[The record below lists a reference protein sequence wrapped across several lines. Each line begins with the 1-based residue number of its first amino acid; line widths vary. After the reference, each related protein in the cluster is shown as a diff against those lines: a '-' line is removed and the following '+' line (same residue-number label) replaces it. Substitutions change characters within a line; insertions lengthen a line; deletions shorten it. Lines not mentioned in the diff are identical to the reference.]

1 MARAK
6 SEKAEEALAL
16 YQQGLMLKE
25 IAERMGVP
33 EGTVRSWKN
42 RHKWDCN
49 VAKDKKRNAAVA
61 ALSFPKRKRG
71 GQPGNTNRAAPKGN
85 ERAAKFGFLRKYLPD
100 ETAEIFWAVEAADPL
115 DLLWQQIKFQY
126 TAIVRAQ
133 QIAYVKDQMD
143 KTIEITMES
152 HGADSEAAAYEVEQ
166 AWEKQGKFLAA
177 QARAMD
183 SLRGLIKQYDA
194 MLTARGLNHD
204 EERELRLQKLR
215 AEVEALHSVSGR
227 REDEEV
233 VIIND
238 APRDPNF

>member
-6 SEKAEEALAL
+6 SEKAEDALAF
-16 YQQGLMLKE
+16 YQQGLKLKE
-25 IAERMGVP
+25 IAEKLGVS

-42 RHKWDCN
+42 RRGWDRSVANGKRN
-49 VAKDKKRNAAVA
+49 VAVA
-61 ALSFPKRKRG
+61 LNITKRKRG
-71 GQPGNTNRAAPKGN
+71 GQPGNHNAVGGPPGN
-85 ERAAKFGFLRKYLPD
+85 AKAEQYGFLRKYLPD

-152 HGADSEAAAYEVEQ
+152 HGADSEATAYEIEQ